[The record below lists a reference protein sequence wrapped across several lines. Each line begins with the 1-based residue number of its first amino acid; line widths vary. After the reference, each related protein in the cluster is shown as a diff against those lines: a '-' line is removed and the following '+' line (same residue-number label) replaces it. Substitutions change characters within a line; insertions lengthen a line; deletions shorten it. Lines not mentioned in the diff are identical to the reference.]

1 MPDKDGH
8 ATDDELL
15 SGALPMPSSDDEDL
29 EELEVVDDSMDPEL
43 EPIDAGDLST
53 SGMEPMDANAS
64 KIKAFGVR
72 KPHEDHWK
80 RTPNVTGNGAIHVKT
95 FVTKL
100 RLEAV
105 EHLDTQVNEWLDAHP
120 EYEVK
125 FVTTTIGTLFGKN
138 KEEAMFMNIWL

>member
-1 MPDKDGH
+1 MPDQDGH

-15 SGALPMPSSDDEDL
+15 GKALPMPKDDDEELD
-29 EELEVVDDSMDPEL
+29 ELEVIDDGGDHALDPIEV
-43 EPIDAGDLST
+43 GDLST
-53 SGMEPMDANAS
+53 GGMDPAELRTN

-72 KPHEDHWK
+72 KPHEDHWQ
-80 RTPNVTGNGAIHVKT
+80 RTPNVTGQGAIHVKT

-100 RLEAV
+100 RLDAV
-105 EHLDTQVNEWLDAHP
+105 DHLDTQVNEWLDNHP

-138 KEEAMFMNIWL
+138 KEEAMFMNLWL

>member
-1 MPDKDGH
+1 MPDQDGH

-15 SGALPMPSSDDEDL
+15 GNALPMPKDDDEEL
-29 EELEVVDDSMDPEL
+29 EELEVIDDRVDNDL
-43 EPIDAGDLST
+43 EPIEVGDLST
-53 SGMEPMDANAS
+53 AGMDPAELSTS

-72 KPHEDHWK
+72 KPHEDHWQRK
-80 RTPNVTGNGAIHVKT
+80 PNVTGTGAIHVKT

-100 RLEAV
+100 RLDAV
-105 EHLDTQVNEWLDAHP
+105 DHLDTQVNEWLDSHP

-138 KEEAMFMNIWL
+138 KEEAMFMNIWV